1 MKSSATQPLSRRSF
15 LRRAGFTAGLL
26 TLSRLRLTPALA
38 AEAASAPGLQVLN
51 AREEEI
57 LTAIVERMVD
67 CGDAAMPAV
76 RNTRTILTIDQALL
90 QLDPG
95 LRSQFRWLLP
105 LFDWAPPLLQLKL
118 KRFTRMTPQERDDYL
133 HSWAES
139 RFATCRL
146 AFRALKNLSMLGY
159 YSQDET
165 WPAIHYDGPWVPQPR
180 RVLQAGTP

>member
-1 MKSSATQPLSRRSF
+1 MEPSETQSLSRRSF

-38 AEAASAPGLQVLN
+38 ADAARAPGLQVLN
-51 AREEEI
+51 AREAEI

-67 CGDAAMPAV
+67 SGDASMPAV
-76 RNTRTILTIDQALL
+76 RDTRTILTIDQALL
-90 QLDPG
+90 HLDPD

-105 LFDWAPPLLQLKL
+105 IFEWAPPLLQLKL
-118 KRFTRMTPQERDDYL
+118 KRFTRMTAPERDAYL
-133 HSWAES
+133 RRWAES
-139 RFATCRL
+139 RLATFRL

-180 RVLQAGTP
+180 RVLQA